1 MPDNTLRARDE
12 AFWQT
17 FADRYDV
24 EPGPL
29 NLENGYFGRMSR
41 TVVEEYQRN
50 IELINRSNSVYV
62 RQRFEQDDSLK
73 IRAQLARLI
82 GAPADSVALTRNA
95 SEGLQSLIRNYNRLQ
110 PGDQVLICDL
120 EYDTVKGAM
129 RWLARNRGVEVVEI
143 EHAHPATFDS
153 LLNTY
158 RETFA
163 RYPRLKLM
171 ALTHV
176 THRTGLVMPV
186 QAIAAA
192 AKEHGID
199 VILDGAHALGQIEFD
214 LTELGIYFAGFNLHK
229 WIGAPL
235 TLGFIYIAP
244 ERLADIDPD
253 MGEMHFPVTDIRART
268 PYSTPNI
275 PALLT
280 LPLVLEEH
288 HAMGGAAAKG
298 SRLNHLRNLWVRP
311 ARELPGIEVLTPD
324 DPRLYCGITSMRF
337 IAQTDQQAMVERL
350 LNRYNLFTVVRTG
363 AACGPCIRIT
373 PGLTT
378 TAEHMTRLT
387 RALTLL
393 SNDNTGSCRSEHAR
407 DGRER

>member
-1 MPDNTLRARDE
+1 MPDNTRRARDE

-17 FADRYDV
+17 FADRYAV
-24 EPGPL
+24 EPGPI

-41 TVVEEYQRN
+41 TVVEEYQHN
-50 IELINRSNSVYV
+50 IELINRSNSVHV
-62 RQRFEQDDSLK
+62 RQRFEQGQSVE
-73 IRAQLARLI
+73 IRAQLADLV
-82 GAPADSVALTRNA
+82 GVPAESVAFTRNA
-95 SEGLQSLIRNYNRLQ
+95 TEGLQSLIRNYNRLQ

-129 RWLARNRGVEVVEI
+129 RWLAGVRGVEVIEI
-143 EHAHPATFDS
+143 DHQHPATFEG
-153 LLNTY
+153 LLSTY
-158 RETFA
+158 REAFE
-163 RYPRLKLM
+163 RYPKLKLM

-192 AKEHGID
+192 AREYGID

-214 LTELGIYFAGFNLHK
+214 LEELGIAFAGFNLHK

-244 ERLADIDPD
+244 ERLTDIDPD
-253 MGEMHFPVTDIRART
+253 MGEMHFPITDIRART
-268 PYSTPNI
+268 SYSTPNI

-280 LPLVLEEH
+280 LPLVFKEH
-288 HAMGGAAAKG
+288 QDMGGAAAKG
-298 SRLNHLRNLWVRP
+298 SRLNYLRNLWVKA
-311 ARELPGIEVLTPD
+311 ARDLPGIDVMTPD

-337 IAQTDQQAMVERL
+337 TRHADQQVMVERL
-350 LNRYNLFTVVRTG
+350 LNEYNLFTVIRSG
-363 AACGPCIRIT
+363 AASGPSIRIT

-378 TAEHMTRLT
+378 TAAQVALLS
-387 RALTLL
+387 RALNEL
-393 SNDNTGSCRSEHAR
+393 R
-407 DGRER
+407 

>member
-1 MPDNTLRARDE
+1 MPDNTRRARDE
-12 AFWQT
+12 HFWKT
-17 FADRYDV
+17 FADRYAV
-24 EPGPL
+24 EPGPI

-50 IELINRSNSVYV
+50 IELINRSNSVHV
-62 RQRFEQDDSLK
+62 RQRFEQVESLE
-73 IRAQLARLI
+73 IRAQLAGLMDV
-82 GAPADSVALTRNA
+82 PAETVALTRNA
-95 SEGLQSLIRNYNRLQ
+95 SDGLQSLIRNYNCLQ

-129 RWLARNRGVEVVEI
+129 RWLARHRGVEVIEI
-143 EHAHPATFDS
+143 DHSHPATFDS
-153 LLNTY
+153 LLATY
-158 RETFA
+158 RDTFV
-163 RYPRLKLM
+163 RYPKLKLM

-186 QAIAAA
+186 QAITAA

-199 VILDGAHALGQIEFD
+199 VILDGAHALGQIELNLD
-214 LTELGIYFAGFNLHK
+214 ELGVSFAGFNLHK

-280 LPLVLEEH
+280 LPLVFEEH
-288 HAMGGAAAKG
+288 LAMGGTAAK
-298 SRLNHLRNLWVRP
+298 STRLNYLRNRWVK
-311 ARELPGIEVLTPD
+311 AVRELPGIDVMTPD

-337 IAQTDQQAMVERL
+337 TRHTDQQAMVARL
-350 LNRYNLFTVVRTG
+350 LSDYNLFTVVRSG
-363 AACGPCIRIT
+363 AASGPCIRIT

-378 TAEHMTRLT
+378 TAADMDLLA
-387 RALTLL
+387 RALTEL
-393 SNDNTGSCRSEHAR
+393 R
-407 DGRER
+407 

>member
-1 MPDNTLRARDE
+1 MPDNTRRARDE
-12 AFWQT
+12 AFWRT
-17 FADRYDV
+17 FADRYAV
-24 EPGPL
+24 EPGPV

-50 IELINRSNSVYV
+50 IELINRSNSVHV
-62 RQRFEQDDSLK
+62 RQRFEQGESLE
-73 IRAQLARLI
+73 IRAQLAELI
-82 GAPADSVALTRNA
+82 GVPADTVALTRNA
-95 SEGLQSLIRNYNRLQ
+95 SDGLQSLIRNYNRLT
-110 PGDQVLICDL
+110 PGDQVLIGDL

-129 RWLARNRGVEVVEI
+129 RWLARHRGVEVIEI
-143 EHAHPATFDS
+143 EHSHPASFDS
-153 LLNTY
+153 LLATY
-158 RETFA
+158 RDAFV

-176 THRTGLVMPV
+176 THRSGLVMPV

-192 AKEHGID
+192 AREHGID
-199 VILDGAHALGQIEFD
+199 VILDGAHALGQLQFNLD
-214 LTELGIYFAGFNLHK
+214 DLGIAFAGFNLHK

-275 PALLT
+275 PTLLT
-280 LPLVLEEH
+280 LPLVFEEH
-288 HAMGGAAAKG
+288 RAMGGSAAKG
-298 SRLNHLRNLWVRP
+298 ARLNYLRNRWVS
-311 ARELPGIEVLTPD
+311 AVRELPGIEVMTPD

-337 IAQTDQQAMVERL
+337 TRHADQQAMVERL
-350 LNRYNLFTVVRTG
+350 LKDYNLFTVARSG
-363 AACGPCIRIT
+363 AASGPCIRIT

-378 TAEHMTRLT
+378 TGADMDLLV
-387 RALTLL
+387 RALTEL
-393 SNDNTGSCRSEHAR
+393 R
-407 DGRER
+407 

>member
-1 MPDNTLRARDE
+1 MPDNTRRARDE
-12 AFWQT
+12 AFWRT
-17 FADRYDV
+17 FADRYAV
-24 EPGPL
+24 EPGPV

-50 IELINRSNSVYV
+50 IELINRSNSVHV
-62 RQRFEQDDSLK
+62 RQRFEQGESLE
-73 IRAQLARLI
+73 IRAQLADLV
-82 GAPADSVALTRNA
+82 GVPADTVALTRNA
-95 SEGLQSLIRNYNRLQ
+95 SDGLQSLIRNYNRLK

-129 RWLARNRGVEVVEI
+129 RWLARNRGVEVIEI
-143 EHAHPATFDS
+143 EHSHPASFDS
-153 LLNTY
+153 LLASY
-158 RETFA
+158 REAFV

-199 VILDGAHALGQIEFD
+199 VILDGAHALGQIEFKLD
-214 LTELGIYFAGFNLHK
+214 DLGIAFAGFNLHK

-244 ERLADIDPD
+244 ERLVDIDPD

-280 LPLVLEEH
+280 LPLVFEEH
-288 HAMGGAAAKG
+288 RAMGGSAAKG
-298 SRLNHLRNLWVRP
+298 ARLNYLRNRWVS
-311 ARELPGIEVLTPD
+311 AVRELPGIEVMTPD

-337 IAQTDQQAMVERL
+337 TRHADQQAMVERL
-350 LNRYNLFTVVRTG
+350 LKDYHLFTVARSG
-363 AACGPCIRIT
+363 AASGPCIRIT

-378 TAEHMTRLT
+378 TAADMDLLA
-387 RALTLL
+387 RALTEL
-393 SNDNTGSCRSEHAR
+393 R
-407 DGRER
+407 

>member
-1 MPDNTLRARDE
+1 MPDNTRRARDE

-62 RQRFEQDDSLK
+62 RQRFEQSDSLK
-73 IRAQLARLI
+73 IRAQLARLT
-82 GAPADSVALTRNA
+82 GAPADSIALTRNA

-110 PGDQVLICDL
+110 PGDQVLVCDL

-129 RWLARNRGVEVVEI
+129 RWLARNRGVEVIEI
-143 EHAHPATFDS
+143 EHTHPATFDS

-158 RETFA
+158 REAFA
-163 RYPRLKLM
+163 RHPRLKLM

-199 VILDGAHALGQIEFD
+199 VILDGAHALGQLEFD
-214 LTELGIYFAGFNLHK
+214 LAGLGIAFAGYNLHK

-268 PYSTPNI
+268 SYSTPNI

-298 SRLNHLRNLWVRP
+298 SRLNYLRNLWVRP
-311 ARELPGIEVLTPD
+311 VRELPGIEVLTPD

-350 LNRYNLFTVVRTG
+350 LKDYNLFTVVRTG

-378 TAEHMTRLT
+378 TAGHMTRLAT
-387 RALTLL
+387 AVAEL
-393 SNDNTGSCRSEHAR
+393 C
-407 DGRER
+407 

>member
-1 MPDNTLRARDE
+1 MPDNTRRTRDE

-17 FADRYDV
+17 FADRYAV

-50 IELINRSNSVYV
+50 IELINRGNSVHV
-62 RQRFEQDDSLK
+62 RQRFEQGESVK
-73 IRAQLARLI
+73 IREQLAELI
-82 GAPADSVALTRNA
+82 GAPAEAVAFTCNA
-95 SEGLQSLIRNYNRLQ
+95 SDGLQSLIRNYNRLA
-110 PGDQVLICDL
+110 PGDQVLISDL

-129 RWLARNRGVEVVEI
+129 RWLARYRGVEVIEI
-143 EHAHPATFDS
+143 EHHHPASFDS
-153 LLNTY
+153 LLTAY
-158 RETFA
+158 REAFV

-192 AKEHGID
+192 AREHGID

-214 LTELGIYFAGFNLHK
+214 LEKLGIAFAGYNLHK

-280 LPLVLEEH
+280 LPLVFEEH
-288 HAMGGAAAKG
+288 HAMGGSVAKG
-298 SRLNHLRNLWVRP
+298 MRLNYLRNRWVDAVRG
-311 ARELPGIEVLTPD
+311 LPGIEVMTPD
-324 DPRLYCGITSMRF
+324 DPRLYGAITSMRF
-337 IAQTDQQAMVERL
+337 TRHADQQAMVERL
-350 LNRYNLFTVVRTG
+350 LNDYNLFTVVRSG
-363 AACGPCIRIT
+363 SACGPCIRIT
-373 PGLTT
+373 PGFT
-378 TAEHMTRLT
+378 T
-387 RALTLL
+387 RATDMRLL
-393 SNDNTGSCRSEHAR
+393 AKALIELS
-407 DGRER
+407 

>member
-1 MPDNTLRARDE
+1 MPDNTRRTRDE

-17 FADRYDV
+17 FADRYAV

-50 IELINRSNSVYV
+50 IELINRGNSVHV
-62 RQRFEQDDSLK
+62 RQRFEQGESVK
-73 IRAQLARLI
+73 IRAQLAELI
-82 GAPADSVALTRNA
+82 GAPAEAVAFTRNA
-95 SEGLQSLIRNYNRLQ
+95 SDGLQSLIRNYNRLA
-110 PGDQVLICDL
+110 PGDQVLISDL

-129 RWLARNRGVEVVEI
+129 RWLARYRGVEVIEI
-143 EHAHPATFDS
+143 EHCHPASFDS
-153 LLNTY
+153 LLSTY
-158 RETFA
+158 REAFV

-192 AKEHGID
+192 AREYGID

-214 LTELGIYFAGFNLHK
+214 LEKLGIAFAGYNLHK

-280 LPLVLEEH
+280 LPLVFEEH
-288 HAMGGAAAKG
+288 HAMGGSVAKG
-298 SRLNHLRNLWVRP
+298 MRLNYLRNRWVDAVRG
-311 ARELPGIEVLTPD
+311 LPEIEVMTPD
-324 DPRLYCGITSMRF
+324 DPRLYCAITSMRF
-337 IAQTDQQAMVERL
+337 TRHADQQVLVERL
-350 LNRYNLFTVVRTG
+350 LNDYNLFTVMRSG

-378 TAEHMTRLT
+378 TAADMDRLA
-387 RALTLL
+387 RALTEL
-393 SNDNTGSCRSEHAR
+393 R
-407 DGRER
+407 

>member
-1 MPDNTLRARDE
+1 MPDNTRRARDE
-12 AFWQT
+12 AFWRT
-17 FADRYDV
+17 FADRYAV
-24 EPGPL
+24 EPGPV

-50 IELINRSNSVYV
+50 IELINRSSSVHV
-62 RQRFEQDDSLK
+62 RQRFEQGESLE
-73 IRAQLARLI
+73 IRAQLADLV
-82 GAPADSVALTRNA
+82 GVPADTVALTRNA
-95 SEGLQSLIRNYNRLQ
+95 SDGLQSLIRNYNRLT
-110 PGDQVLICDL
+110 PGDQVLISDL

-129 RWLARNRGVEVVEI
+129 RWLARHRGVEVIEI
-143 EHAHPATFDS
+143 EHSHPASFDS
-153 LLNTY
+153 LLATY
-158 RETFA
+158 REAFV

-176 THRTGLVMPV
+176 THRSGLVMPV

-192 AKEHGID
+192 AKEHGVD
-199 VILDGAHALGQIEFD
+199 VILDGAHALGQIQFNLD
-214 LTELGIYFAGFNLHK
+214 ELGIAFAGYNLHK

-280 LPLVLEEH
+280 LPLVFEEH
-288 HAMGGAAAKG
+288 HAMGGSAAKG
-298 SRLNHLRNLWVRP
+298 ARLNYLRNRWVS
-311 ARELPGIEVLTPD
+311 AVRELPGIEVMTPD

-337 IAQTDQQAMVERL
+337 TRHADQQVMVERL
-350 LNRYNLFTVVRTG
+350 LKDYNLFTVARSG
-363 AACGPCIRIT
+363 AASGPCIRIT
-373 PGLTT
+373 PGLTN
-378 TAEHMTRLT
+378 TAADMDLLT
-387 RALTLL
+387 RALTEL
-393 SNDNTGSCRSEHAR
+393 R
-407 DGRER
+407 

>member
-1 MPDNTLRARDE
+1 MPDNTRRARDE
-12 AFWQT
+12 SFWRT
-17 FADRYDV
+17 FADRYDIQ
-24 EPGPL
+24 PGPI

-62 RQRFEQDDSLK
+62 RQRFEATDGLK
-73 IRAQLARLI
+73 IRARVAGLI
-82 GAPADSVALTRNA
+82 GVPADAVALTRNA
-95 SEGLQSLIRNYNRLQ
+95 SDGLQSLIRNYNRLQ
-110 PGDQVLICDL
+110 PGDQVLVCDL

-129 RWLARNRGVEVVEI
+129 RWLARHRGVEVIEI
-143 EHAHPATFDS
+143 EHRHPASFDS
-153 LLNTY
+153 LLTAY
-158 RETFA
+158 REAFV

-186 QAIAAA
+186 KAIAAA
-192 AKEHGID
+192 AREHGVD
-199 VILDGAHALGQIEFD
+199 VILDGAHALGQLAFD
-214 LTELGIYFAGFNLHK
+214 LEELGIAFAAYNLHK

-235 TLGFIYIAP
+235 TLGFLYIAP
-244 ERLADIDPD
+244 ERLSDIDPD
-253 MGEMHFPVTDIRART
+253 MGEMHFPITDIRART

-288 HAMGGAAAKG
+288 WAMGGAAAKG
-298 SRLNHLRNLWVRP
+298 ARLNYLRNLWVRA

-324 DPRLYCGITSMRF
+324 DPRLCCGIASMRF
-337 IAQTDQQAMVERL
+337 TAHNDQQSMVERL
-350 LNRYNLFTVVRTG
+350 LNDYNLFTVVRSG

-378 TAEHMTRLT
+378 TAADMAQLIT
-387 RALTLL
+387 ALTEL
-393 SNDNTGSCRSEHAR
+393 S
-407 DGRER
+407 